1 MRSKESCR
9 AAQRTFV
16 ALAAAGVFAILPC
29 ALPSQAIAQSPS
41 EWPAKPVRI
50 ITPFPSGAGPEV
62 IARVLAEKLSRLWGS
77 QVIVEN
83 RPGGNG
89 FVAITAFKQ
98 GDKNG
103 YDLIQLDNVH
113 LTAYPHLFKKLPY
126 DPRADFELLVPL
138 FKASF
143 FFVVATNSSYKG
155 VADII
160 ADAKAKPGKLNYG
173 SWSIGNPVHLASE
186 LFGSLTGTQ
195 MQHVV
200 YKETSQL
207 YSDVAN
213 GELAFALGTYG
224 TTQALYKA
232 GRLRYVA
239 VIGAKRLPAYPDVP
253 TVRES
258 GGPAELEALG
268 WTTLAAP
275 RGVPPAVAEKIRRD
289 LEKVLAEPD
298 IAQRYATFGYESF
311 PVTKEQFNAH
321 IVSES
326 ARFAEVIRKAK
337 ISVD

>member
-1 MRSKESCR
+1 MKRRS
-9 AAQRTFV
+9 FV
-16 ALAAAGVFAILPC
+16 ALAAAAVFAVLPC
-29 ALPSQAIAQSPS
+29 ALPSQSFAQSAT
-41 EWPAKPVRI
+41 EWPVKPVRI
-50 ITPFPSGAGPEV
+50 ITPFPSSAGPEV
-62 IARVLAEKLSRLWGS
+62 IARVLAEKLTRVWGS

-89 FVAITAFKQ
+89 FIAITAFKQ
-98 GDKNG
+98 GDRNG

-126 DPRADFELLVPL
+126 EPHADFELLLPL

-143 FFVVATNSSYKG
+143 FFVVPTNSAYKSVG
-155 VADII
+155 DII

-195 MQHVV
+195 IQHVV

-207 YSDVAN
+207 YSDVASS
-213 GELAFALGTYG
+213 ELAFALGTYG
-224 TTQALYKA
+224 TTQALHKA
-232 GRLRYVA
+232 GRLRYLA
-239 VIGAKRLPAYPDVP
+239 VIGPKRLAAYPDVP

-258 GGPAELEALG
+258 GGPAELEAIG
-268 WTTLAAP
+268 WTALAAP
-275 RGVPPAVAEKIRRD
+275 RGVPPGVAEKIRRD

-321 IVSES
+321 IGAES
-326 ARFAEVIRKAK
+326 ARFADVIKK
-337 ISVD
+337 SKMSVE

>member
-1 MRSKESCR
+1 MKRRS
-9 AAQRTFV
+9 FV
-16 ALAAAGVFAILPC
+16 ALAAAGVLPILPC
-29 ALPSQAIAQSPS
+29 ALPLRALAQSSS

-62 IARVLAEKLSRLWGS
+62 IGRVLAEKLSKLWGT
-77 QVIVEN
+77 QVFVEN

-89 FVAITAFKQ
+89 FIAIGAFKQ

-103 YDLIQLDNVH
+103 HDLIQLDNVH
-113 LTAYPHLFKKLPY
+113 LTAYPHLFAKLPY
-126 DPRADFELLVPL
+126 EAKSDFELLLPL

-143 FFVVATNSSYKG
+143 FFVVPTNSPYKA

-186 LFGSLTGTQ
+186 LFETLTETQ

-207 YSDVAN
+207 YSDVAS

-224 TTQALYKA
+224 TTQALYKT
-232 GRLRYVA
+232 GRLRYLA
-239 VIGAKRLPAYPDVP
+239 VVGARRLDAYPDVP

-258 GGPAELEALG
+258 GGPAALEAVG

-275 RGVPPAVAEKIRRD
+275 RGVPPGIAERIRRD

-311 PVTKEQFNAH
+311 PVTREQFAAH
-321 IVSES
+321 MADES

-337 ISVD
+337 ITLN

>member
-1 MRSKESCR
+1 MERR
-9 AAQRTFV
+9 LFV
-16 ALAAAGVFAILPC
+16 ALAAAGVFVLSSCPLPPH
-29 ALPSQAIAQSPS
+29 AGAQTPS
-41 EWPAKPVRI
+41 EWPAKPVRV
-50 ITPFPSGAGPEV
+50 ITPFPSSAGPEV
-62 IARVLAEKLSRLWGS
+62 ILRVLAEKLSKSWGA
-77 QVIVEN
+77 QVIVDN

-89 FVAITAFKQ
+89 FVAITAFRQ

-113 LTAYPHLFKKLPY
+113 LSAYPHLFRKLPY
-126 DPRADFELLVPL
+126 DPKADFELLLPL

-143 FFVVATNSSYKG
+143 FFVVATNSSYRS
-155 VADII
+155 VADLV
-160 ADAKAKPGKLNYG
+160 ADARAKPGKLNYG

-207 YSDVAN
+207 YSDVSN
-213 GELAFALGTYG
+213 GALAFALGTYG

-239 VIGAKRLPAYPDVP
+239 VIGPKRLAAYPDVP

-258 GGPAELEALG
+258 GGPAELEAIG

-275 RGVPPAVAEKIRRD
+275 RGVPSVVADKIRRD
-289 LEKVLAEPD
+289 LEKVLADPD
-298 IAQRYATFGYESF
+298 IAQRYATFGYEAF

-321 IVSES
+321 IAGES
-326 ARFAEVIRKAK
+326 ARFADVIRKAK

>member
-1 MRSKESCR
+1 MKRRS
-9 AAQRTFV
+9 FV
-16 ALAAAGVFAILPC
+16 ALATACVFAVFPG
-29 ALPSQAIAQSPS
+29 ALPSQALGQPAS

-62 IARVLAEKLSRLWGS
+62 IARVLAEKLSKLWGTS
-77 QVIVEN
+77 VIVDN

-89 FVAITAFKQ
+89 FIAITAFKQ

-113 LTAYPHLFKKLPY
+113 LTAYPHLFRKLPY
-126 DPRADFELLVPL
+126 DPKADFELLLPL
-138 FKASF
+138 FRASF
-143 FFVVATNSSYKG
+143 FFVVATNSPYKS

-160 ADAKAKPGKLNYG
+160 ADARAKPGKLNYG
-173 SWSIGNPVHLASE
+173 SWSIGNPVHLGSA
-186 LFGSLTGTQ
+186 LFESLTGTQ

-207 YSDVAN
+207 YSDVAS
-213 GELAFALGTYG
+213 GALAFALGTYG

-232 GRLRYVA
+232 GRIRYVA
-239 VIGAKRLPAYPDVP
+239 VVGPKRLLAYPDVP

-258 GGPAELEALG
+258 AGPAELEAIG
-268 WTTLAAP
+268 WTAIAAP
-275 RGVPPAVAEKIRRD
+275 RGVPPAVADKIRRD
-289 LEKVLAEPD
+289 LERVLAEPD

-321 IVSES
+321 IAGES

-337 ISVD
+337 ISFD

>member
-1 MRSKESCR
+1 MKRRS
-9 AAQRTFV
+9 FV
-16 ALAAAGVFAILPC
+16 SLAAAGAIAILPC
-29 ALPSQAIAQSPS
+29 ALPSQALAQSTA

-50 ITPFPSGAGPEV
+50 ITPFPASAGPEV
-62 IARVLAEKLSRLWGS
+62 VARVLAEKLTKSWGT

-89 FVAITAFKQ
+89 FIAITAFKQ

-126 DPRADFELLVPL
+126 DPRADFELLLPL

-143 FFVVATNSSYKG
+143 FFVVPTGSPYKSVG
-155 VADII
+155 DII

-186 LFGSLTGTQ
+186 LFESMTGTQ
-195 MQHVV
+195 IQHVV

-207 YSDVAN
+207 YSDVAS

-224 TTQALYKA
+224 TTQALHKA
-232 GRLRYVA
+232 GRLRYLA
-239 VIGAKRLPAYPDVP
+239 VVGAKRLDAYPDVP

-258 GGPAELEALG
+258 GGPAELEAIG
-268 WTTLAAP
+268 WTALAAP
-275 RGVPPAVAEKIRRD
+275 RGVPSAVAEKVRRD
-289 LEKVLAEPD
+289 LTKALAEPD
-298 IAQRYATFGYESF
+298 IAQRYATFGYEVF
-311 PVTKEQFNAH
+311 AATKEQLDAH
-321 IVSES
+321 MASES
-326 ARFAEVIRKAK
+326 ARFADVIRKAK
-337 ISVD
+337 ISFE

>member
-1 MRSKESCR
+1 VKRR
-9 AAQRTFV
+9 FFV
-16 ALAAAGVFAILPC
+16 ALATAGVFVISLC
-29 ALPSQAIAQSPS
+29 AVPPHAIAQSAFD
-41 EWPAKPVRI
+41 WPAKPVRV
-50 ITPFPSGAGPEV
+50 ITPFPSSAGPEV
-62 IARVLAEKLSRLWGS
+62 ILRVLAEKLSKLWGM

-89 FVAITAFKQ
+89 FVAITAFRQ
-98 GDKNG
+98 GDRNG

-113 LTAYPHLFKKLPY
+113 LTAYPHLFRKLPY
-126 DPRADFELLVPL
+126 DPKADFELLLPL

-143 FFVVATNSSYKG
+143 FFVVATNSSYRT
-155 VADII
+155 VADLI
-160 ADAKAKPGKLNYG
+160 ADARAKPGKLNYG

-213 GELAFALGTYG
+213 GALAFALGTYG

-239 VIGAKRLPAYPDVP
+239 VIGPKRLAAYPDVP

-258 GGPAELEALG
+258 GGPAELEAVG

-275 RGVPPAVAEKIRRD
+275 RAVPAAVAEKIRRD

-298 IAQRYATFGYESF
+298 IAQRYATFGYEAF
-311 PVTKEQFNAH
+311 PATKEQFNAH
-321 IVSES
+321 ITGES
-326 ARFAEVIRKAK
+326 ARFADVIRKAK

>member
-1 MRSKESCR
+1 MKRHS
-9 AAQRTFV
+9 FI
-16 ALAAAGVFAILPC
+16 ALAAAGAFAILPC

-41 EWPAKPVRI
+41 EWPVKPVRI

-62 IARVLAEKLSRLWGS
+62 IARVLAEKLSKVWGM
-77 QVIVEN
+77 QVFVEN

-89 FVAITAFKQ
+89 FVAISAFKQ

-103 YDLIQLDNVH
+103 HDLIQLDNVH
-113 LTAYPHLFKKLPY
+113 LTAYPHLFRKLPY
-126 DPRADFELLVPL
+126 DPRTDFELLLPL

-143 FFVVATNSSYKG
+143 FFVVATNSSYKSVG
-155 VADII
+155 DII
-160 ADAKAKPGKLNYG
+160 ADAKTKPGKLNYG

-186 LFGSLTGTQ
+186 LFESLTGTQ

-239 VIGAKRLPAYPDVP
+239 VIGAKRLATYADVP

-258 GGPAELEALG
+258 GGPAELEAVG
-268 WTTLAAP
+268 WTTVAAP

-311 PVTKEQFNAH
+311 PVTKDQFNAH
-321 IVSES
+321 IAAES
-326 ARFAEVIRKAK
+326 ARFAEIIRKAK